1 MDCFEACTPP
11 ATAYGTLLRNQQ
23 ELIARIRRLE
33 SLASL
38 CGAPGTGAGAI
49 PLYEFGTGTF
59 LGNLTTPLIEF

>member
-23 ELIARIRRLE
+23 ELIARIKRLE

-38 CGAPGTGAGAI
+38 CGARGPGHKRVKGSGA
-49 PLYEFGTGTF
+49 EK
-59 LGNLTTPLIEF
+59 